1 MASTQPEL
9 VGAAPALTDIKMI
22 GQRAAW
28 LQSAGTAGIIGRES
42 LQLLRL
48 GSPRPMQTSPVVSRL
63 RSAVLHTADLLANE
77 AASAALARR
86 GLAAVQA
93 SRAHASSQTSD
104 AAARELETILDTFER
119 LVRSASGRPPLL
131 QVLQRS
137 RVAAR
142 LVALD
147 KSLTELAERQSLDVP
162 WPGAVAEAAA
172 LDASRFADL
181 VSRILGSPV
190 SLADVGSHRID
201 TMFEIALSRDDAL
214 GVLDEHLRERFNA
227 LLSGVSEHLAA
238 ETGHRLVQV
247 PRISIPSDGVDIHF
261 DRPIESHCLFGECFA
276 GMLSGEVV
284 DVEFPCGI
292 DTADAVVSFG
302 RSMSRV
308 SRQTHPSLLRPL
320 RVCLNSDRPFVV
332 TQPARRSV
340 SSMLEGSSPLSIVDR
355 VRVVLAIAS
364 LLNSLHS
371 LHPPIVHGGLSAECV
386 VVDDAGNAKI
396 AHTAMATIAGGS
408 ASGVRRRLQGIRWP
422 APELL
427 DANQP
432 LSPAMDVFAFG
443 LTALHLISGRE
454 PFSEFGSSNVAAPAL
469 ISRWTLNGQEP
480 FWPDTVPGTLVPWL
494 HMCCAADPASR
505 PPLVDVIQYLDAF
518 VKASQTAPSQLA
530 IFYQES
536 QHTSSR
542 DTRKPD
548 DIQAVLDLF
557 PSLKNDR
564 RINYQSLSRMPEL
577 VNFNQ
582 ANRISMLHLL
592 SMGIKGEIPQDIGR
606 LNHLVTLTLS
616 RNHLVGMVPKEIG
629 SLKLLRILNLA
640 GNILTTLHPEIGRLK
655 LLTELRLG
663 SNRLTSL
670 PSTIGDLAQLET
682 LDCSSNLIKSFP
694 EKICNLV
701 RLKTLKLCNNQI
713 QSIPYNL
720 GRLTRLKLLAI
731 QNNKIMELPDSLS
744 NLVEL
749 EELYINNN
757 SGPFQKLPDL
767 TPLKYLR
774 VFRLDH
780 SRMSKI
786 PSWIGEMTSLHN
798 LNIAHNPITSLPDSF
813 TRLVNLEYLRFEKND
828 PVIPKQ
834 VRWAFYAKL

>member
-1 MASTQPEL
+1 
-9 VGAAPALTDIKMI
+9 
-22 GQRAAW
+22 
-28 LQSAGTAGIIGRES
+28 
-42 LQLLRL
+42 
-48 GSPRPMQTSPVVSRL
+48 
-63 RSAVLHTADLLANE
+63 
-77 AASAALARR
+77 
-86 GLAAVQA
+86 
-93 SRAHASSQTSD
+93 
-104 AAARELETILDTFER
+104 
-119 LVRSASGRPPLL
+119 
-131 QVLQRS
+131 
-137 RVAAR
+137 
-142 LVALD
+142 
-147 KSLTELAERQSLDVP
+147 
-162 WPGAVAEAAA
+162 
-172 LDASRFADL
+172 
-181 VSRILGSPV
+181 
-190 SLADVGSHRID
+190 
-201 TMFEIALSRDDAL
+201 MFEIALSRDDAL

-408 ASGVRRRLQGIRWP
+408 A
-422 APELL
+422 
-427 DANQP
+427 
-432 LSPAMDVFAFG
+432 
-443 LTALHLISGRE
+443 
-454 PFSEFGSSNVAAPAL
+454 
-469 ISRWTLNGQEP
+469 
-480 FWPDTVPGTLVPWL
+480 
-494 HMCCAADPASR
+494 
-505 PPLVDVIQYLDAF
+505 
-518 VKASQTAPSQLA
+518 
-530 IFYQES
+530 
-536 QHTSSR
+536 
-542 DTRKPD
+542 
-548 DIQAVLDLF
+548 
-557 PSLKNDR
+557 
-564 RINYQSLSRMPEL
+564 
-577 VNFNQ
+577 
-582 ANRISMLHLL
+582 HLL

-606 LNHLVTLTLS
+606 LNHLVT
-616 RNHLVGMVPKEIG
+616 
-629 SLKLLRILNLA
+629 LNLA

-774 VFRLDH
+774 V
-780 SRMSKI
+780 
-786 PSWIGEMTSLHN
+786 